1 MDTGD
6 CTMQASHSHH
16 IQVILFPSFDMGN
29 GRRKR
34 MKRNR
39 AIPMIDERRRGNGM
53 SLQRI
58 VLIVVVIGLGGLLVP
73 CRAETVVLKLKPGQ
87 VRQEIDGFGASG
99 AWWAQIIGGWEQ
111 DKREKI
117 VGLLF
122 GGEGIGLSIYRFNVG
137 AGSGEEIGDP
147 WRRAET
153 FETARGQYDWTRD
166 SNAMRILREVCKAG
180 VKNVV
185 LFANSP
191 PKRMTKT
198 GDAYGG
204 QGPDKSNLREDM
216 YEQFARYLAD
226 ITERFVR
233 VEKVP
238 VKGISPINEPQ
249 WDWDGHSQEGC
260 HYSADEVVR
269 MVEIMLREIEKRQL
283 PVEVEAPENG
293 SWEKVEELP
302 GDDWRRS
309 PVYLEKLLGN
319 AYVRQRLS
327 GYGVHSY
334 WADLERKKAFA
345 KYFFAKYPDKKLHM
359 TEWCEMKGGRDYGMD
374 SALRLSRE
382 IMDDLT
388 WGQVSSWQYWIA
400 VSRYNFRDGLVYVN
414 EPEREILPTKRLWAM
429 GNFSRFIRPGFRRF
443 EVEHNSPDLQ
453 VVACQSHDEDRF
465 VVVVMNPTTESVAA
479 ELSFAEPDA
488 ANIVE
493 AYETSAENDLKTVSR
508 GKTPNKYSFPPESVT
523 TLVVEGSKITSRQK
537 AQHR

>member
-1 MDTGD
+1 MLST
-6 CTMQASHSHH
+6 HSVIMARV
-16 IQVILFPSFDMGN
+16 IQVQQVSHPCSSRDRELAM
-29 GRRKR
+29 GRRGEHR
-34 MKRNR
+34 MSG
-39 AIPMIDERRRGNGM
+39 RRVIVIVGM
-53 SLQRI
+53 
-58 VLIVVVIGLGGLLVP
+58 IGLGCWQAP
-73 CRAETVVLKLKPGQ
+73 CAAEVTILTLKPDA

-111 DKREKI
+111 AKRERI
-117 VGLLF
+117 VNLLF
-122 GGEGIGLSIYRFNVG
+122 GADGARMSIYRFNVG

-153 FETARGQYDWTRD
+153 FETAQGQYDWTRD
-166 SNAMRILREVCKAG
+166 GNAMRILREVCQAG

-191 PKRMTKT
+191 PRRMTKT

-216 YEQFARYLAD
+216 YEPFAQYLAD
-226 ITERFVR
+226 IAEHFVR
-233 VEKVP
+233 VERLP
-238 VKGISPINEPQ
+238 VRGISPINEPQ

-269 MVEIMLREIEKRQL
+269 MVEIMLREVEKRRL

-327 GYGVHSY
+327 GYAIHSY

-374 SALRLSRE
+374 SALHLTRE

-388 WGQVSSWQYWIA
+388 WGGASSWQYWIA
-400 VSRYNFRDGLVYVN
+400 VSRYNFRDGLIYVN

-443 EVEHNSPDLQ
+443 EVEHNSTALR
-453 VVACQSHDEDRF
+453 VVGCRSHEGNRL
-465 VVVVMNPTTESVAA
+465 VVVVMNPGPESADV
-479 ELSFAEPDA
+479 ELCFSTGSGTP
-488 ANIVE
+488 ILE
-493 AYETSAENDLKTVSR
+493 AYETSKTNDLKSVGR
-508 GKTPNKYSFPPESVT
+508 GVKDNKHRLPPESVT
-523 TLVVEGSKITSRQK
+523 TLVIEGPRGGS
-537 AQHR
+537 